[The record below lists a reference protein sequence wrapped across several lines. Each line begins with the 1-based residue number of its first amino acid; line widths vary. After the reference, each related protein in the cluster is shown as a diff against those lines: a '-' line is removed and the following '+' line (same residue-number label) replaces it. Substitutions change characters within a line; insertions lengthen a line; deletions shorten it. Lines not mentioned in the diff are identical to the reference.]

1 MVAIQRALA
10 ADVPHLSDY
19 DHVRLLTR
27 SRVAWEYLRR
37 NPEYRTDW
45 RTSAPGRPRPI
56 HLTDATILLRARRR
70 FLRAE
75 AWGLCIFRRSG
86 S

>member
-1 MVAIQRALA
+1 MVVSQSLFAPGASR
-10 ADVPHLSDY
+10 LSDY

-45 RTSAPGRPRPI
+45 CISAPGRPRPI
-56 HLTDATILLRARRR
+56 YLTDGTVLLRARRR

-75 AWGLCIFRRSG
+75 AWGLYTFRRSG

>member
-1 MVAIQRALA
+1 MVEIQSPFVTGASRLN
-10 ADVPHLSDY
+10 DY

-37 NPEYRTDW
+37 NPEYVRDW
-45 RTSAPGRPRPI
+45 RISAPGRPRPI
-56 HLTDATILLRARRR
+56 HLTDDTVLLRARRR

-75 AWGLCIFRRSG
+75 AWGLCTFRRS
-86 S
+86 